1 MGLCSKAGEDPN
13 VWKQFGPEPT
23 WAMALCLYTVWVGR
37 LDGEGFWVG
46 DYWGGVR
53 VGCPF
58 GALARR

>member
-46 DYWGGVR
+46 DYWGGS
-53 VGCPF
+53 G
-58 GALARR
+58 